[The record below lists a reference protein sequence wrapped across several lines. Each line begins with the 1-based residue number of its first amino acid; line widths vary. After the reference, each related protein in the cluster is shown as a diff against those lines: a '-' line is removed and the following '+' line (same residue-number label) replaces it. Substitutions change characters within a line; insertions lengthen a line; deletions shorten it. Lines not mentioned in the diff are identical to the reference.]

1 MVVTTELIML
11 TIAKSYRFASAHT
24 LRSPHL
30 SDSENLSTYG
40 KCANASGHGHDYT
53 IEVRVS
59 SERLDGDVIFGRGLL
74 DRLVVEQLA
83 PRFDRK
89 NVNET
94 LGDGFIS
101 SGENLAVA
109 AHQLIRPHLPEHVS
123 LEIRLVE
130 TEKNSFV
137 YRGE

>member
-1 MVVTTELIML
+1 ML
-11 TIAKSYRFASAHT
+11 TIAKSYRFASAHA

-30 SDSENLSTYG
+30 NEEENQRTYG

-59 SERLDGDVIFGRGLL
+59 SARLDGDVVIGRGLL
-74 DRLVVEQLA
+74 DRLVAEHLA
-83 PRFDRK
+83 PRFDRRDV
-89 NVNET
+89 NVT
-94 LGDGFIS
+94 LGTDFIS

-109 AHQLIRPHLPEHVS
+109 AHQLIWPHLPAHVS

>member
-1 MVVTTELIML
+1 ML

-24 LRSPHL
+24 LRSSQL
-30 SDSENLSTYG
+30 SDEENQRIYG

-59 SERLDGDVIFGRGLL
+59 SEELDGDVIMGRGML
-74 DRLVVEQLA
+74 DRLVAEHLA
-83 PRFDRK
+83 PRFDRQ
-89 NVNET
+89 NVNVT
-94 LGDGFIS
+94 LGDNFIS

-109 AHQLIRPHLPEHVS
+109 AYSFIKPHLPAVVA

>member
-1 MVVTTELIML
+1 ML

-30 SDSENLSTYG
+30 NEEENRRTYG

-59 SERLDGDVIFGRGLL
+59 SARLEGDVVVGRGLL
-74 DRLVVEQLA
+74 DRLVAAHLTPQ
-83 PRFDRK
+83 FDRQ
-89 NVNET
+89 NVNES
-94 LGDGFIS
+94 LGADFIS

-109 AHQLIRPHLPEHVS
+109 AHHLIRPHLPKHVS

>member
-1 MVVTTELIML
+1 MTML

-24 LRSPHL
+24 LRSPYL
-30 SDSENLSTYG
+30 SDSENTSTYG
-40 KCANASGHGHDYT
+40 KCANYSGHGHDY
-53 IEVRVS
+53 IVEVRITS
-59 SERLDGDVIFGRGLL
+59 AQLDGDVVIGRGLL
-74 DRLVVEQLA
+74 DRIIEDHVA
-83 PRFDRK
+83 PKFDRM

-94 LGDGFIS
+94 LGPNIIS

-109 AHQLIRPHLPEHVS
+109 AHDLIRPHLPARLA
-123 LEIRLVE
+123 LEVCVVE

>member
-1 MVVTTELIML
+1 ML

-30 SDSENLSTYG
+30 SDSENLGTYG
-40 KCANASGHGHDYT
+40 KCANSSGHGHDYT

-59 SERLDGDVIFGRGLL
+59 SAQLDGDVVIGRGML
-74 DRLVVEQLA
+74 DRIIAEHVA
-83 PRFDRK
+83 PKFDRM

-94 LGDGFIS
+94 LGPHFIS

-109 AHQLIRPHLPEHVS
+109 AHDLIRPHLPARLA
-123 LEIRLVE
+123 LEVCVVE